1 MLLHLFQLSDAS
13 RRLVRCGRGC
23 NHLIYTLA
31 PWEVRHLI
39 QHYTLIGRD
48 FEEVMRGRKHGAAA
62 KPRYSKLSRC

>member
-1 MLLHLFQLSDAS
+1 M
-13 RRLVRCGRGC
+13 C
-23 NHLIYTLA
+23 NLTLA

-39 QHYTLIGRD
+39 QHYTLVGRD